1 MKNLIL
7 TTLILLSASSLV
19 VAKSNDESLC
29 GERDVEVASCLLP
42 GKGRRVVSICANE
55 KNSGVAYYFGTKNKI
70 EFRVNFS
77 SQRKLYRWQ
86 DKETYVVFFGFNKN
100 GYSYV
105 FGVPQETLGA
115 RAFLLKKK
123 SEDLLDFSAPKFCV
137 SNSFGNKNLISV
149 AIGDVSDSAVRDKEF
164 AFPPN

>member
-1 MKNLIL
+1 MKSLIL
-7 TTLILLSASSLV
+7 TTLVLLSISSLAL
-19 VAKSNDESLC
+19 AKSNDESLC
-29 GERDVEVASCLLP
+29 GDRDIEVASCLVS
-42 GKGRRVVSICANE
+42 GEGRRVVSICANE
-55 KNSGVAYYFGTKNKI
+55 NNSEVVYYFGTKNKI
-70 EFRVNFS
+70 EFRVDFS
-77 SQRKLYRWQ
+77 SQRKLYRWH

-137 SNSFGNKNLISV
+137 SNSFGNKNLMSI